1 MNRADQK
8 QTEVAAEKKCKSWVT
23 IVPRAQKFSK
33 LIKKGRN
40 NTVKYRAYRSTP
52 KFRRLRRS
60 LITIPRNP
68 RYARRSVQR
77 ENTWDRFSIL
87 VSPCTSERFYKKMET
102 ENTII
107 FYVDAR
113 SNKQEIKAAFKE
125 AFGVLP
131 ERVNTLNTVG
141 GRKKAYIKV
150 PRTTEASEI
159 ANKIGLI

>member
-1 MNRADQK
+1 
-8 QTEVAAEKKCKSWVT
+8 
-23 IVPRAQKFSK
+23 
-33 LIKKGRN
+33 
-40 NTVKYRAYRSTP
+40 
-52 KFRRLRRS
+52 
-60 LITIPRNP
+60 
-68 RYARRSVQR
+68 
-77 ENTWDRFSIL
+77 
-87 VSPCTSERFYKKMET
+87 MET

-113 SNKQEIKAAFKE
+113 ATKTDVKRAFQA
-125 AFGVLP
+125 AFGVKP